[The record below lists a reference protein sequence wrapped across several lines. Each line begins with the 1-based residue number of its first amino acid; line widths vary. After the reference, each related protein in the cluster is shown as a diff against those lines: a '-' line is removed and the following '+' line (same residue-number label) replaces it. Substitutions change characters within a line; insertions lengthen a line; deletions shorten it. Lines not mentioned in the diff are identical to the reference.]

1 MRSVRKTMLMAFIAL
16 LPLMAHGDETQSGE
30 EVRIGVLAHRG
41 PEAAVQAWTPTAEY
55 LNRTVPGRTFRVVP
69 LNNITLDE
77 AVAAGSVDFV
87 ITNPGS
93 YAILE
98 ATYGVTRILTLR
110 NLRQDGVYTQF
121 GAVIFTRADRDD
133 IETLRDL
140 RGKSFMAVRADAFGG
155 YLMALREFREAGIR
169 PERDFTRIQY
179 VGLPQ
184 DQIVLAVAAGEVDAG
199 TVRTDTLERMAADG
213 LVRMDRFKVIN
224 RRQVTGFPFL
234 LSTGLYP
241 EWAFARSAHV
251 PEQLAHQVGM
261 ALLQLA
267 PDSPETRASQSAGWT
282 MPLDYTP
289 VHELL
294 RELRIGPYADLD
306 RIDLETLL
314 RHFWHWLLLLFGLFV
329 VVSMVAA
336 YIMRINRRLSHS
348 QAQLLELAGALEESN
363 RVLQEMSVKDGL
375 TGLANHRHFEEV
387 LAREWARSER
397 QDMPLSLLMV
407 DIDHF
412 KRHNDRYGHLAGDQ
426 CLRQLAAVLHSA
438 VQRPADLPA
447 RFGGEEFVVV
457 LPETGTDGAQIVAE
471 RIREMVSRLT
481 LEACEGQPR
490 PHVTVSVG
498 VATRVPRDALTP
510 ERLIAAA
517 DAALYRAKDAGRNC
531 VMAHETGDEPPGLRQ
546 PSPA

>member
-1 MRSVRKTMLMAFIAL
+1 MAL
-16 LPLMAHGDETQSGE
+16 LPLTASGDEAKSGE

-41 PEAAVQAWTPTAEY
+41 PEAAVRAWTPTAEY
-55 LNRTVPGRTFRVVP
+55 LTRAVPGREFRVVP
-69 LNNITLDE
+69 LNNISLDE
-77 AVAAGSVDFV
+77 AMAAGTVDFV

-110 NLRQDGVYTQF
+110 NLRDDGVHTQF

-140 RGKSFMAVRADAFGG
+140 RGRSVMAVRADAFGG

-169 PERDFTRIQY
+169 PERDFTRIEY

-199 TVRTDTLERMAADG
+199 TVRTDTLERMAAEG
-213 LVRMDRFKVIN
+213 VVHMERFKVIN

-234 LSTGLYP
+234 LSTRLYP

-251 PEQLAHQVGM
+251 PEQLAHQVGV

-267 PDSPETRASQSAGWT
+267 PDSPEARASQSAGWT

-306 RIDLETLL
+306 RVDLETLL
-314 RHFWHWLLLLFGLFV
+314 RHYWHWLLLLFGLLV
-329 VVSMVAA
+329 MVIGAA
-336 YIMRINRRLSHS
+336 GYIMRINRRLSHS
-348 QAQLLELAGALEESN
+348 QTQLVELAGALEQSN

-375 TGLANHRHFEEV
+375 TGLANHRHFKEV
-387 LAREWARSER
+387 LAREWARCER
-397 QDMPLSLLMV
+397 QEMPLSLLMV

-412 KRHNDRYGHLAGDQ
+412 KRHNDLYGHLAGDQ

-438 VQRPADLPA
+438 VQRPGDLPA

-457 LPETGTDGAQIVAE
+457 LPDTGAHGARAVAE
-471 RIREMVSRLT
+471 RVREMASRLN
-481 LEACEGQPR
+481 LEACEGQPM

-498 VATRVPRDALTP
+498 VATRVPHDALSP

-531 VMAHETGDEPPGLRQ
+531 VKVHEAGDEQLGLR
-546 PSPA
+546 PPAPA